1 MALAEPYT
9 LLVPEIGLEPIRL
22 AALDFESNVSTI
34 PPLGQ
39 LRVSLN
45 GSLLGLASGNC
56 TYILKKFE
64 LRIRPRRESV

>member
-1 MALAEPYT
+1 MGFAEPYT

-39 LRVSLN
+39 LRIPLN
-45 GSLLGLASGNC
+45 GSLSGLASGNC
-56 TYILKKFE
+56 KYIFKKFE
-64 LRIRPRRESV
+64 LRIRP

>member
-1 MALAEPYT
+1 M

-39 LRVSLN
+39 PSDPLSRSP
-45 GSLLGLASGNC
+45 SGLASGKC
-56 TYILKKFE
+56 TCILKKFE

>member
-39 LRVSLN
+39 QSTSLN
-45 GSLLGLASGNC
+45 GSLSGLASGKC
-56 TYILKKFE
+56 KCILKKFE
-64 LRIRPRRESV
+64 LRIRPRRETL